1 MQSIRFVEGA
11 WQPYPMFTPLNISSD
26 LRALSASTVP
36 SMNNVANDNSLF
48 VLTQRPGAGA
58 NLIYVTSNATQKS
71 WTWKDLT
78 GELNA
83 ANSTGHFAFNAP
95 FAVASNVS
103 GAFLYDFLSSNV
115 DYPWVGVF
123 ANEVGDPSSNL
134 VGAGYDG
141 TGFGSGTYTT
151 TIPFP

>member
-1 MQSIRFVEGA
+1 
-11 WQPYPMFTPLNISSD
+11 MFSSLNISSD
-26 LRALSASTVP
+26 LRALSASVIP
-36 SMNNVANDNSLF
+36 SMDNVANDNSIF

-58 NLIYVTSNATQKS
+58 NLIYATSNVTQQS

-78 GELNA
+78 GDLNA

-103 GAFLYDFLSSNV
+103 DAFLSNFLLSDA
-115 DYPWVGVF
+115 DYAWVGVF

-141 TGFGSGTYTT
+141 TSFRSGMYRAITK
-151 TIPFP
+151 PRLPV